1 MPKGFGDIRL
11 DLALFISEFGKAA
24 LALFIIV
31 DPFGN
36 IPIFVGLTEN
46 VQDAQK
52 KKVYNTA
59 TIVGVI
65 LLLVFAFAGTG
76 ILSLFGLSIYSFEV
90 AGGILLLIIAI
101 RILISGNMHENVE
114 SPESIGAVPIAI
126 PLLVGPGAITTTI
139 FNIQQYDT
147 IIAILSVLVVM
158 AITWI
163 ILRYISK
170 VYKFLGK
177 TGSLVIARVMALL
190 NCSYC
195 GPVHL
200 DWSNTFSSLS
210 QITVEARY

>member
-1 MPKGFGDIRL
+1 LAKAFGDIRL

-101 RILISGNMHENVE
+101 RILISGSIHENVE

-147 IIAILSVLVVM
+147 IIAILAVLVVM
-158 AITWI
+158 ATTWI
-163 ILRYISK
+163 ILRYISR

-177 TGSLVIARVMALL
+177 TGSLIIARVMALL
-190 NCSYC
+190 IAAIAVQYILT
-195 GPVHL
+195 GVTHFL
-200 DWSNTFSSLS
+200 
-210 QITVEARY
+210 A

>member
-1 MPKGFGDIRL
+1 L
-11 DLALFISEFGKAA
+11 DLALFTSEFGKAA

-36 IPIFVGLTEN
+36 IPIFVGLTQN
-46 VQDAQK
+46 IQDAKK

-90 AGGILLLIIAI
+90 AGGILLLIISI
-101 RILISGNMHENVE
+101 RILISGSMHENVE

-163 ILRYISK
+163 TLRYISK

-190 NCSYC
+190 IAAIAVQYILT
-195 GPVHL
+195 GVTHFL
-200 DWSNTFSSLS
+200 
-210 QITVEARY
+210 A

>member
-1 MPKGFGDIRL
+1 MPIGSGEIRL

-24 LALFIIV
+24 LALFISV

-52 KKVYNTA
+52 KRVYNTA

-76 ILSLFGLSIYSFEV
+76 ILTLFGLSIYSFEV
-90 AGGILLLIIAI
+90 AGGILLLIISI

-147 IIAILSVLVVM
+147 IIAILAVLVVM
-158 AITWI
+158 ATTWI
-163 ILRYISK
+163 ILRYISR

-177 TGSLVIARVMALL
+177 IGSLIIARVMALL
-190 NCSYC
+190 IAAIAVQYILT
-195 GPVHL
+195 GVTHFL
-200 DWSNTFSSLS
+200 
-210 QITVEARY
+210 A

>member
-1 MPKGFGDIRL
+1 LAKAFGDIRL
-11 DLALFISEFGKAA
+11 DFTLFISEFGKAA

-46 VQDAQK
+46 VQDVQK

-101 RILISGNMHENVE
+101 RILISGSIHENVE

-147 IIAILSVLVVM
+147 IIAILAVLVVM
-158 AITWI
+158 TATWI

-177 TGSLVIARVMALL
+177 TGSLIIARVMALL
-190 NCSYC
+190 IAAIAVQYILT
-195 GPVHL
+195 GVTHFL
-200 DWSNTFSSLS
+200 
-210 QITVEARY
+210 A